1 MKTDKNQENQ
11 SQNTQESTNSTP
23 SQNKITLSVPNPQIY
38 LSKVKNKL
46 KTTNFFQ
53 KTLKFKIFFVF
64 LLILLAVNIKFSVS
78 NVQIRQESK
87 KINEDNLT
95 LYEMLEVYNITRV
108 VYGKQL
114 KYLESVLE
122 DERIYVSSFYKS
134 DISDEVYDEYH
145 EQIEAFKQV
154 DYNAVLDQ
162 FLNINYNQQLYEKR
176 MQEERYKDKYESRN

>member
-95 LYEMLEVYNITRV
+95 LYEML
-108 VYGKQL
+108 
-114 KYLESVLE
+114 
-122 DERIYVSSFYKS
+122 
-134 DISDEVYDEYH
+134 
-145 EQIEAFKQV
+145 
-154 DYNAVLDQ
+154 
-162 FLNINYNQQLYEKR
+162 
-176 MQEERYKDKYESRN
+176 